1 MLSRSVKS
9 VAGKAYLLTLSFEG
23 VKESGL
29 EGGVPFGIWGQLGS
43 GVKVGRFRFW
53 VGYHSSVLVIRS
65 VSGDSGFAWMAFPV
79 KFRVVSSVGSW
90 P

>member
-1 MLSRSVKS
+1 MVYLQYGFFYNTYIKLLSRSVKS

-53 VGYHSSVLVIRS
+53 VGYLISF
-65 VSGDSGFAWMAFPV
+65 GNPQCFW
-79 KFRVVSSVGSW
+79 
-90 P
+90 